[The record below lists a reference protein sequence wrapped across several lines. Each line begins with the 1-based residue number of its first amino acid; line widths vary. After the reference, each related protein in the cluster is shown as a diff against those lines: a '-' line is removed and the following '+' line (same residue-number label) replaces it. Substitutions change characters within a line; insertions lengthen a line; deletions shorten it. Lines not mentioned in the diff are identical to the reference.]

1 MNTVPSKVSDK
12 LPLKLESG
20 ISDIPDTSEFKIVIQ
35 LNLITYCFSKDLYKE
50 GSLTNIISKEEFAKI
65 LDNSGLILSNAWK
78 QKKLQDKMDNPW
90 IVRILVKILLSVT
103 IFYCLSIFVAA
114 YFKKITNQIVIV
126 ALTSYCIIFL
136 SSIAISL
143 INYFIKLP
151 TYHIFEEF
159 AQEKMNKYLNE
170 VNIQY
175 KDKLEWKFFSKR
187 NYLECNIIHKDQS
200 RKVIDD
206 RSIIS
211 EREKLI
217 KNDIN
222 NFNSK
227 DLNSIIQN

>member
-1 MNTVPSKVSDK
+1 
-12 LPLKLESG
+12 
-20 ISDIPDTSEFKIVIQ
+20 
-35 LNLITYCFSKDLYKE
+35 
-50 GSLTNIISKEEFAKI
+50 
-65 LDNSGLILSNAWK
+65 
-78 QKKLQDKMDNPW
+78 
-90 IVRILVKILLSVT
+90 
-103 IFYCLSIFVAA
+103 
-114 YFKKITNQIVIV
+114 
-126 ALTSYCIIFL
+126 
-136 SSIAISL
+136 
-143 INYFIKLP
+143 
-151 TYHIFEEF
+151 
-159 AQEKMNKYLNE
+159 MNKYLNE

-187 NYLECNIIHKDQS
+187 NYLECNIIRKDQS